1 MNVASTTIRD
11 NDTAGGRLVWT
22 DERGSVRIRA
32 WEIGPARPPN
42 PSRVLDAVYALATE
56 LRRLG
61 AESKAELFEGLACCS
76 KRGQLAAP
84 ALIVAGVLE
93 RQSNGHVRSE
103 LAAGR
108 ASIEHAAGTRR
119 RDVRVDGEHLGT
131 AEQDSAGDWHGHLS
145 ETNGGSTVIAN
156 FGGAYSALAT
166 RPEEVL
172 VRTMLECADRH
183 WAFVAKKAAATR

>member
-1 MNVASTTIRD
+1 MNANASLSRET
-11 NDTAGGRLVWT
+11 DTVVGRVVWAT
-22 DERGSVRIRA
+22 RSGESQIRA
-32 WEIGPARPPN
+32 WEIGPSHPPS

-61 AESKAELFEGLACCS
+61 AEPKAELLEALACCQP
-76 KRGQLAAP
+76 RAQLAAS
-84 ALIVAGVLE
+84 ALVIAGVLE
-93 RQSNGHVRSE
+93 RQSTGEVRAE
-103 LAAGR
+103 LGAGR

-145 ETNGGSTVIAN
+145 DANGGSTVLAS
-156 FGGAYSALAT
+156 GGGET
-166 RPEEVL
+166 L

-183 WAFVAKKAAATR
+183 WAWVQRARVSR